1 MAMCLPG
8 TCPNLRIKGS
18 VACEPS
24 AAVSLHDIDIVEHPS
39 IAGSYPNM
47 TVGVDF
53 LALFRDPF
61 RNTVR
66 FTPNPTAITYSYS
79 AWFPIAGYSAST
91 VSPTTGQGP
100 SPIDPL
106 YWYSNNNYS
115 PHGYFLYPGLTQSHS
130 YVWLDFLATLTVVQ
144 SSADIYATCK
154 IYKWDNGVETLCA
167 DLVFS
172 TGTSQAFHPTDFTQF
187 TGDYVRME
195 YNSPT
200 SGASIHLTA
209 VITGNGD
216 TFSHRAVPYEM
227 FHWEQLA
234 NCKINAASIMVTPT
248 APAINIGG
256 VITGGFVTDNSQWY
270 NYLTVG
276 AINNL
281 PQQRMADLSFSSGMY
296 AFLRPTTLFDLDY
309 GHIICRMEESYPTRV
324 GFDLTQPSAYIV
336 MIPKSAGVTTTAP
349 GQSYMLTVH
358 TDVEYITNDQWFE
371 NHMANAAFSDT
382 QLALEAISS
391 VSVFHENPSHW
402 AQITSAIKRGANFMR
417 NNSSKLVSGFSTL
430 FPHLAGPIRAGAD
443 FFNSF

>member
-1 MAMCLPG
+1 
-8 TCPNLRIKGS
+8 
-18 VACEPS
+18 
-24 AAVSLHDIDIVEHPS
+24 
-39 IAGSYPNM
+39 
-47 TVGVDF
+47 
-53 LALFRDPF
+53 
-61 RNTVR
+61 
-66 FTPNPTAITYSYS
+66 
-79 AWFPIAGYSAST
+79 
-91 VSPTTGQGP
+91 
-100 SPIDPL
+100 
-106 YWYSNNNYS
+106 
-115 PHGYFLYPGLTQSHS
+115 
-130 YVWLDFLATLTVVQ
+130 
-144 SSADIYATCK
+144 
-154 IYKWDNGVETLCA
+154 
-167 DLVFS
+167 
-172 TGTSQAFHPTDFTQF
+172 
-187 TGDYVRME
+187 
-195 YNSPT
+195 
-200 SGASIHLTA
+200 
-209 VITGNGD
+209 
-216 TFSHRAVPYEM
+216 M

-324 GFDLTQPSAYIV
+324 GFDLIQPSAYIV

-382 QLALEAISS
+382 QLALEAISN